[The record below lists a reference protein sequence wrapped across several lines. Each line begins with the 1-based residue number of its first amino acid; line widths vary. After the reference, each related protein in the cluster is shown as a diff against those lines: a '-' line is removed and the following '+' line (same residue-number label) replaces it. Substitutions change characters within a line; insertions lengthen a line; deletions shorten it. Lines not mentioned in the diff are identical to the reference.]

1 MSLTLASFKKESA
14 AAPGKSNESTPAVT
28 ASPDQSNLDSL
39 QSKADGSAQVS
50 GLQALADS
58 TPAATPTSASG
69 VDSAQAASS
78 AAPKEKVADEGT
90 STFIEKKVAGGI
102 GLAKSVAEGVGAMDK
117 ASMSSLLLTEVQAAA
132 QALYSVRDLYQKRD
146 WKTGAA
152 MMLDVINGFLKV
164 EEKLNNFGIPGLT
177 SALPFV
183 GGAITGFRQ
192 MLNVSRVMESMTI
205 LEQVMAK
212 VSLDEDDKKIL
223 KAYKKEQKISQYKH
237 ITQSVLGF
245 ARFVA
250 EFFGVGT
257 FVAVAEGMVTAVF
270 MIRDMWNDSKEQS
283 RIKAQKRLGIEDME
297 DGEKEQVS
305 ELSDLFT
312 TEEDIEY
319 ARLLVT
325 GSNFSIMNVVSLYNA
340 LETERSKSKKIP
352 PEPTQQAAQQARIQ
366 EMEGSLN
373 EALAQYNSEMMGMV
387 PRFDGVKF
395 KPITLDKVKLLHDY
409 HVTCMHQVLSEA
421 KKNQEGVELSL
432 KGLYRFVKGE
442 KKEDILKKV
451 YKGKVPEKIDIKI
464 GELTASEQQYF
475 WDKTQ
480 TALQNAIT
488 THISKITL
496 VNEMRQ
502 IMLRNK
508 DTIIQGMVAGGSD
521 MFTSE
526 KTFEHDMNRILNT
539 VNL

>member
-1 MSLTLASFKKESA
+1 
-14 AAPGKSNESTPAVT
+14 
-28 ASPDQSNLDSL
+28 
-39 QSKADGSAQVS
+39 
-50 GLQALADS
+50 
-58 TPAATPTSASG
+58 
-69 VDSAQAASS
+69 
-78 AAPKEKVADEGT
+78 
-90 STFIEKKVAGGI
+90 
-102 GLAKSVAEGVGAMDK
+102 
-117 ASMSSLLLTEVQAAA
+117 
-132 QALYSVRDLYQKRD
+132 
-146 WKTGAA
+146 

-177 SALPFV
+177 SALPFI

-223 KAYKKEQKISQYKH
+223 KAYQKEQKISQYKH

-283 RIKAQKRLGIEDME
+283 RIKAQKRLGIEQMD
-297 DGEKEQVS
+297 DGERENVS
-305 ELSDLFT
+305 ELSELFT
-312 TEEDIEY
+312 TEDDIEY

-325 GSNFSIMNVVSLYNA
+325 GSNFSIMNVVTLYNT
-340 LETERSKSKKIP
+340 LEGEREKLKQVP
-352 PEPTQQAAQQARIQ
+352 PESNQLAAQQARIR
-366 EMEGSLN
+366 EMEADLN
-373 EALAQYNSEMMGMV
+373 AGLDLYNSEMMGMV
-387 PRFDGVKF
+387 NEFEGVNF
-395 KPITLDKVKLLHDY
+395 RPVTIDKVKLLHDF
-409 HVTCMHQVLSEA
+409 HITCMHQVLSEA
-421 KKNQEGVELSL
+421 KSNMESVEFSL

-451 YKGKVPEKIDIKI
+451 YRGKVPEKIDIKV
-464 GELTASEQQYF
+464 GKLTASEQQYF

-488 THISKITL
+488 THISKNTL

-526 KTFEHDMNRILNT
+526 KTFEQDMNRILNT